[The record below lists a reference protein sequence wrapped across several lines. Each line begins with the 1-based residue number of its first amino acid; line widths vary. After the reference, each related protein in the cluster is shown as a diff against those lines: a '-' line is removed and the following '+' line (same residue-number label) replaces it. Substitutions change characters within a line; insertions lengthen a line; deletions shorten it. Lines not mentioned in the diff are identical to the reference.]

1 MAGSFIKPDMPKD
14 NLLNREPTEAELKS
28 FRRAAHA
35 LNKLGRAG
43 FHIYLA
49 NDTLNL
55 MVGPSHDSR
64 HCPAQDRVRE
74 AVTVCRAGGG
84 DW

>member
-1 MAGSFIKPDMPKD
+1 MATHHIKTHIPSDDFI
-14 NLLNREPTEAELKS
+14 NREPTERELQS
-28 FRRAAHA
+28 FRRAARA
-35 LNKLGRAG
+35 LDKLGKEG
-43 FHIYLA
+43 FYVYLS

-64 HCPAQDRVRE
+64 QCPAFDRVRE
-74 AVTVCRAGGG
+74 SITICRAGGG